1 MASKKTASK
10 SLGSSDAY
18 TRPVTRSRS
27 KRITQEQSQEIT
39 TRKWIIPDVENDVG
53 IRNVGNKGFP
63 DAVNTASGNASGKH
77 YFPTHQESVGK
88 NLSGEGTETARENER
103 RSREGRRENRR
114 PRSVFCR
121 RRSPSSLAAVQPPS
135 ATLESSSQQATPTP
149 RRRAQSR
156 LLELERHVAINGRIP
171 MTIAPGAEKPISPH
185 AVRFSQAIGVCVRK
199 TFPVRCLKWADVGR
213 EYIEVVK
220 GDLQRLFVLDFNDQA
235 MNRFVEHQM
244 LTTIK
249 EFRADCH
256 RHFKKYSDPEEARA
270 NPPNALVGRDE
281 DWHFL
286 CDHYISRAFQ
296 EQSRTNKA
304 ARQKQPYNH
313 SSGSK
318 SFLQRQYELA
328 ERKGELINRV
338 ELFRETHVRA
348 GTFVSQ
354 AAEDAHNQMLELQ
367 SQPTPEGSQPLSEH
381 EICDQVLGRRPGY
394 SKGLG
399 WGPKP
404 KARRTASA
412 SSSSTSC
419 SQSTEKEIELQAKL
433 QEALER
439 IEVQDRNHQ
448 ALASQVESMKKMI
461 EEFTRA
467 QQGPPHDP

>member
-1 MASKKTASK
+1 METDDMFLQFEEDLDNIAG
-10 SLGSSDAY
+10 GSS
-18 TRPVTRSRS
+18 S
-27 KRITQEQSQEIT
+27 
-39 TRKWIIPDVENDVG
+39 VG
-53 IRNVGNKGFP
+53 
-63 DAVNTASGNASGKH
+63 DNTAG
-77 YFPTHQESVGK
+77 
-88 NLSGEGTETARENER
+88 
-103 RSREGRRENRR
+103 
-114 PRSVFCR
+114 
-121 RRSPSSLAAVQPPS
+121 
-135 ATLESSSQQATPTP
+135 SSSQQTTPTP

-199 TFPVRCLKWADVGR
+199 TFPVRCLKWTDVGR

-220 GDLQRLFVLDFNDQA
+220 GDLQRFFVLDFNDQA

-244 LTTIK
+244 LTTFK

-256 RHFKKYSDPEEARA
+256 KHFKKYSDPEEARA

-328 ERKGELINRV
+328 ERRGQPVDRV

-354 AAEDAHNQMLELQ
+354 AAEDAH
-367 SQPTPEGSQPLSEH
+367 
-381 EICDQVLGRRPGY
+381 VLGRRPGY

-419 SQSTEKEIELQAKL
+419 SQSTQKEIELQAKL
-433 QEALER
+433 HEALER

-448 ALASQVESMKKMI
+448 ALASQVEAMKKMI
-461 EEFTRA
+461 EDLTRA